1 MIRTSYWLFGGAVA
15 ASTCAET
22 VEPDELT
29 SAIILLSPTAAT
41 HLSWLKSQARH
52 WLESGIGDAAPAT
65 AVLEASNAIAMAVT
79 FANVNLVISLY
90 TARLPRIVQ

>member
-29 SAIILLSPTAAT
+29 SAMILL
-41 HLSWLKSQARH
+41 
-52 WLESGIGDAAPAT
+52 
-65 AVLEASNAIAMAVT
+65 
-79 FANVNLVISLY
+79 
-90 TARLPRIVQ
+90 